1 MDQKLALGPL
11 VAALIALAGCASPS
25 GEGSAVSGFAGLQS
39 TANRVKL
46 SDGSEAWLISCQG
59 WANNIST
66 CVSRAKLACPSG
78 YRFAPPNSGLAVGDR
93 ALLIQC
99 EAAAK

>member
-1 MDQKLALGPL
+1 MDAKLALGPF

-25 GEGSAVSGFAGLQS
+25 GEGSAVSGVAGLQS

-59 WANNIST
+59 WANSIST
-66 CVSRAKLACPSG
+66 CVTRAKAACPDG
-78 YRFAPPNSGLAVGDR
+78 HRLAPPNSGPAVGDR

-99 EAAAK
+99 ETAAK